1 MRTRLSEKKPETDGE
16 ILTRSQ
22 QFELSV
28 SEFSSTRSFKSKK
41 YIVDL
46 PAHMAECDVNYHK
59 LYKLFQNMRLEDE
72 QPLQVLF
79 FEHIFSIKLIV
90 LDRGP
95 HTTTIGI
102 SQTNETE
109 GWVLIP
115 NISVRVYHDAK
126 SAEVIK
132 IDNQN
137 VFHGVYEYPN
147 RKMRQPDEKK
157 QINKFLGEV
166 LSLCIENGIGPDLFV
181 KA

>member
-1 MRTRLSEKKPETDGE
+1 MRTRLSEKRPETDGE

-28 SEFSSTRSFKSKK
+28 SEFSSTRPFKSKK
-41 YIVDL
+41 HSVDL

-59 LYKLFQNMRLEDE
+59 LHKLFQNMRLEDE
-72 QPLQVLF
+72 QSLQVLF
-79 FEHIFSIKLIV
+79 FEQIFSIKLIV

-95 HTTTIGI
+95 YTTTIGI

-109 GWVLIP
+109 EWVLIP

-147 RKMRQPDEKK
+147 RKMRQPDEKE
-157 QINKFLGEV
+157 QINKFLGEA
-166 LSLCIENGIGPDLFV
+166 LSLCIENGVGPDLFA